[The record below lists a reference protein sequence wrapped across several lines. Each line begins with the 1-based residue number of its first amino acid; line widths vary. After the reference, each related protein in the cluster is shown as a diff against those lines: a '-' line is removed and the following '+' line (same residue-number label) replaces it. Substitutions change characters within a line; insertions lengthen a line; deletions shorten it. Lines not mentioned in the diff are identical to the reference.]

1 MRGILDLILSSQM
14 RLLTSILVLAATIL
28 FGSVLCGQSQQ
39 ALKGVVLD
47 ISGAVIPDARVGILS
62 MDQAEETTSD
72 RYGKFIFTNLA
83 PGTYELEASYPGFI
97 PTIVE
102 NVQIPTT
109 ETEPLKI
116 SLQPFG
122 TPPFECGKQPPAS
135 YEISRRKKKVGLSGL
150 AEDIH
155 GVPVPQAQLSL
166 SRLGDVQVA
175 TTQRT
180 NAKGEFEFPNLGPGK
195 YTLSGKLAGYS
206 ALPPTNFWV
215 TRSGLTKV
223 TFMLLKTGQGIICQ

>member
-1 MRGILDLILSSQM
+1 MRGILDLILSSHM

-39 ALKGVVLD
+39 ALKGVVHD
-47 ISGAVIPDARVGILS
+47 ISGAVIPDARVGIFS
-62 MDQAEETTSD
+62 MDQAEETISD

-116 SLQPFG
+116 SLPPFG

>member
-1 MRGILDLILSSQM
+1 MRGILDLILSSHM
-14 RLLTSILVLAATIL
+14 RLLTSILVLAAAIL

-47 ISGAVIPDARVGILS
+47 ISGAIIPDARVGIFS

-116 SLQPFG
+116 SLPPFG

-166 SRLGDVQVA
+166 SRLGDVRVA

-180 NAKGEFEFPNLGPGK
+180 NAKGEFEFPNVGPGK

-215 TRSGLTKV
+215 TRGGLTKV

>member
-1 MRGILDLILSSQM
+1 MSGILKLILSSQCE
-14 RLLTSILVLAATIL
+14 RSERILVFSATTLMALAL
-28 FGSVLCGQSQQ
+28 YGQSHS
-39 ALKGVVLD
+39 ALKGFVLD
-47 ISGAVIPDARVGILS
+47 ISGAVIPDARVGIFS

-116 SLQPFG
+116 SLPPFG
-122 TPPFECGKQPPAS
+122 SPPFECGKQPPAS

-155 GVPVPQAQLSL
+155 GAPVPQAQLSL

>member
-1 MRGILDLILSSQM
+1 MRGILDLILSSHM

-39 ALKGVVLD
+39 ALKGVVHD
-47 ISGAVIPDARVGILS
+47 ISGAVIPDARVGIFS
-62 MDQAEETTSD
+62 MDQAEETISD

-116 SLQPFG
+116 SLPPFG

-206 ALPPTNFWV
+206 ALPPTNFWG